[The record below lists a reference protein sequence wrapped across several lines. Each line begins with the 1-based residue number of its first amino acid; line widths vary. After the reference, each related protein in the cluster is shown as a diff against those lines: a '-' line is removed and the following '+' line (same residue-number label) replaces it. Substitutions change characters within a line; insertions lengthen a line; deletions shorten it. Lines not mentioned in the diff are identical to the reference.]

1 MLIELRRVRVG
12 EVAEDQLLAAVRTLD
27 PHVYSD
33 QEKDQQL
40 AELQY
45 SWDWWN
51 HASHSLPKLA
61 LDGVME
67 AAKAFILNLVRPAFS
82 SNVTVN

>member
-1 MLIELRRVRVG
+1 
-12 EVAEDQLLAAVRTLD
+12 
-27 PHVYSD
+27 
-33 QEKDQQL
+33 L
-40 AELQY
+40 AEFQY

-51 HASHSLPKLA
+51 HGSHSLPKLA

-67 AAKAFILNLVRPAFS
+67 AAKEFILNLVRLAFS